1 MALTLA
7 QRLDLMTVRTEELS
21 YWRVRHAQPIEGW
34 SVDGAPI
41 ALGAPWP
48 ERQGTREFAV
58 EAAVPADWPLAECRL
73 RLDLGGE
80 SLITLRDEAGAEISY
95 GLDPNHREFPLP
107 SHRFSLSSRSVA
119 RLPFGEP
126 VRDPRLAMAD
136 IIWVDADVER
146 LALLLTQ
153 ICETIKVLGDHE
165 VIPHLLTA
173 GETALRSL
181 DWPTETAA
189 YISRTASQ
197 PMQQKIWALP
207 EMMANPAA
215 LSDAERDSVRLAHD
229 RLIEA
234 LDGLQKR
241 FPPQGDVVLTGHA
254 HIDLA
259 WLWPYRETRSK
270 LRRTFHTALTLME
283 RFEGFRF
290 NQSTAHY
297 YAQIAQDDPK
307 LFESVLARVRT
318 GQWETVGGMWIE
330 PDTLMPSGESLA
342 RQILYGQRYFEKTF
356 GSRHTVCWLPDCFG
370 FSGALPQL
378 LKQGGLENFFT
389 IKVNWSETNRFP
401 ADLFWWEGLDGS
413 RVLTHTFDNT
423 PHGYNGELQPH
434 DIHQT
439 WRNYR
444 AKDKHDKT
452 LLAIGHGDG
461 GGGVTPEMLIRQ
473 EQLTHFPALPKTRW
487 GHVAQFFEEAQA
499 SARGVS
505 LPVWRGE
512 IYLELHR
519 ATLTSQ
525 SAVKRLHRRAE
536 RGMIAAET
544 ALSLAHLM
552 GGARPSSEEAAWR
565 VVLKNEFHDIL
576 PGSSI
581 REVYEDAEEELTH
594 VIAHAAARQKD
605 ALAAIAEQWPKGEA
619 GEALLVVNPSLHP
632 RRPDIVTPDGV
643 HLTAAEPLPALGV
656 AVMPRS
662 AFAPKGAVLVSA
674 HGLENDLLKV
684 TLSEDGTIA
693 SLIHKPSGREAI
705 EGRGNRLMA
714 YLLEKPRNWD
724 AWDIEGDYMQKGEE
738 ITQLDSLEIIE
749 ARAERGAIRLVRRWR
764 NSTITQTLSLTAGSP
779 RLDIET
785 ELDWHDRRV
794 FLRSLTETSVRS
806 MSATY
811 ECAYG
816 VLERP
821 THFNRSWDAAM
832 FEAAAHRFVDLSET
846 GFGVALL
853 NDAKYGH
860 STFGPVLGISLLRS
874 AVYPDPLVDEGL
886 QRFTYA
892 LMPHAGPWYDGGVRE
907 EAEALNQPLLVAPV
921 SGLAEGIRQ
930 PLTVEGIPAGLS
942 GLKPAEEG
950 EGLILRLYEPAGRRG
965 PLRIGLPEGWSHSGP
980 LTILEEPS
988 GAAPGELKPFEV
1000 KSWRLHNSLNRGRFK
1015 DKIMQQI

>member
-7 QRLDLMTVRTEELS
+7 QRLDLLTVRAEELS
-21 YWRVRHAQPIEGW
+21 YWRVRESQP
-34 SVDGAPI
+34 VDGWIVDGQSI
-41 ALGAPWP
+41 ALGAAWP
-48 ERQGTREFAV
+48 EVDGTRRFSV
-58 EAAVPADWPLAECRL
+58 EASVPSAWPLSETRL

-80 SLITLRDEAGAEISY
+80 SLITIRDDKGVETSY
-95 GLDPNHREFPLP
+95 GLDPNHREFPLT
-107 SHRFSLSSRSVA
+107 SHRFSVASTTVA

-126 VRDPRLAMAD
+126 VRQPKLTTAEA
-136 IIWVDADVER
+136 IWVDPQVER
-146 LALLLTQ
+146 LALLLKQ
-153 ICETIKVLGDHE
+153 ICETITVLGEHE
-165 VIPHLLTA
+165 VIPHLLSA
-173 GETALRSL
+173 GEKTLRSL
-181 DWPTETAA
+181 DWPTETRA
-189 YISRTASQ
+189 YISRTALA
-197 PMQQKIWALP
+197 PMQQKIWRLP
-207 EMMANPAA
+207 EVVASPAA
-215 LSDAERDSVRLAHD
+215 LTDAERDSVRSAYET
-229 RLIEA
+229 LIA
-234 LDGLQKR
+234 TLDDLQKR
-241 FPPQGDVVLTGHA
+241 FPPQGDVLLTGHA

-270 LRRTFHTALTLME
+270 LRRTFHTALSLME

-297 YAQIAQDDPK
+297 YAQIAEDDPK
-307 LFESVLARVRT
+307 LFDAVLEKVKT

-330 PDTLMPSGESLA
+330 PDTMMPSGESLA

-356 GSRHTVCWLPDCFG
+356 GARHTVCWLPDCFG

-444 AKDKHDKT
+444 AKDKHHQT

-461 GGGVTPEMLIRQ
+461 GGGVTPEMLVRH
-473 EQLTHFPALPKTRW
+473 EQLSHFPTLPKTTW
-487 GHVAQFFEEAQA
+487 GHVADFFDDAQA
-499 SARGVS
+499 SAKSVT

-525 SAVKRLHRRAE
+525 SAVKRLHRKAE
-536 RGMIAAET
+536 RNMITAET
-544 ALSLAHLM
+544 VSSLAHLL
-552 GGARPSSEEAAWR
+552 GGEKPASEEAAWR

-581 REVYEDAEEELTH
+581 REVYEDAEEELMETIGH
-594 VIAHAAARQKD
+594 AEAVQKAALTEIAAHLPAGDAGD
-605 ALAAIAEQWPKGEA
+605 ALLI
-619 GEALLVVNPSLHP
+619 VNPSLDA
-632 RRPDIVTPDGV
+632 RRCEIVTPEGARLVSASDI
-643 HLTAAEPLPALGV
+643 PALGV
-656 AVMPRS
+656 AVVPRS
-662 AFAPKGAVLVSA
+662 AIKTPKPVEATTRT
-674 HGLENDLLKV
+674 LENEILKV
-684 TLSEDGTIA
+684 TLASDGTIE
-693 SLIHKPSGREAI
+693 SMYHKPSGREAI

-714 YLLEKPRNWD
+714 YLMEKPRNWD

-738 ITQLDSLEIIE
+738 ITHVESLEVIE
-749 ARAERGAIRLVRRWR
+749 QGTARGAIRIVRRWR
-764 NSTITQTLSLTAGSP
+764 NSSVTQVLSLASGSP

-785 ELDWHDRRV
+785 EIDWHDRRV
-794 FLRSLTETSVRS
+794 FLRSITETSVRA

-816 VLERP
+816 VVERP
-821 THFNRSWDAAM
+821 THVNRSWDAAM
-832 FEAAAHRFVDLSET
+832 FEAAGHRFVDLSET
-846 GFGVALL
+846 GFGVAIL

-860 STFGPVLGISLLRS
+860 STFGNVLGISLLRA
-874 AVYPDPLVDEGL
+874 AVYPDPLVDEGH

-892 LMPHAGPWYDGGVRE
+892 LMPHEGAWYQGRVRE

-921 SGLAEGIRQ
+921 SDRAAGVWQ
-930 PLTVEGIPAGLS
+930 PLSVDGIPAGLS
-942 GLKPAEEG
+942 ALKPAEDG
-950 EGLILRLYEPAGRRG
+950 EGVILRLYEPAGRRG
-965 PLRIGLPEGWSHSGP
+965 TVQIQPPSGWQVSEP
-980 LTILEEPS
+980 LTIMEEPS
-988 GAAPGELKPFEV
+988 GAKADELKPFEV
-1000 KSWRLHNSLNRGRFK
+1000 KSWRLKR
-1015 DKIMQQI
+1015 